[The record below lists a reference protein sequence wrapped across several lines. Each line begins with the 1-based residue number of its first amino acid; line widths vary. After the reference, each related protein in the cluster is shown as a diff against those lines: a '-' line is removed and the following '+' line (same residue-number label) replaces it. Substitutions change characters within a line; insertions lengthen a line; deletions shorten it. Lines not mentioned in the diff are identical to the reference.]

1 MRVQLT
7 DAAVMFRGGGP
18 GCKHCP
24 RRKCRVKSDVLCA
37 FRAGLEKDTTNSKK
51 QYRAE
56 SKDRRIPAVRRA
68 TRAKS
73 RFSGKTKKQSKLG
86 RLGKAKDDT
95 RKRYTIKL
103 YAGKV
108 ESLVEMGNLLHRD
121 NLPRLTEG

>member
-7 DAAVMFRGGGP
+7 DAAVMFRGA

-56 SKDRRIPAVRRA
+56 RVKTGVYTAVRRPPE
-68 TRAKS
+68 AKS

-86 RLGKAKDDT
+86 SWKAKDDT
-95 RKRYTIKL
+95 RGDTL
-103 YAGKV
+103 
-108 ESLVEMGNLLHRD
+108 
-121 NLPRLTEG
+121 